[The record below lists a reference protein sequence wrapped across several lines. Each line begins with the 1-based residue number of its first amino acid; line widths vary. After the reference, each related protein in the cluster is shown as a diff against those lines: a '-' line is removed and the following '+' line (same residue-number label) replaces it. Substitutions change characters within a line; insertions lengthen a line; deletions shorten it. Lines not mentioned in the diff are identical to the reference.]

1 VAAGEATGSGFRARV
16 GTLTLLFAAGSA
28 DRDVLVEVLESA
40 FNGGMLRALQTE
52 RAEEDPLE
60 DKAFDDEEF
69 DPAELDPAELD
80 DELGETLLEVP
91 PNDSPAA
98 PGAPGKGMALIQ
110 VIEVLKRWLDECPAG
125 PLELGQQAGNAIAPL
140 VCCWSA
146 TVTHAL
152 ASEPLTLAELDRAV
166 PLLDYDTVE
175 EHVEAMER
183 AGLAEAVGGDG
194 ETRYAL
200 TDWMR
205 RGFAPIA
212 AAARM
217 ELHYPEPDVAP
228 PEALDVDAAFQLV
241 LPLLWLPPEVSGTC
255 RLDVRIPGEGDFA
268 VGAMAEV
275 ADSRV
280 VSSTPLLE
288 EKPETLITG
297 TPLQWLDTLV
307 DPSSPQ
313 LGVAGDLTL
322 VHWLVVALHE
332 VLFRDVAPS

>member
-28 DRDVLVEVLESA
+28 DREVLVNVLESA
-40 FNGGMLRALQTE
+40 FDGGMLRALQTE
-52 RAEEDPLE
+52 RAEEGLPE
-60 DKAFDDEEF
+60 DDTFDDEEF
-69 DPAELDPAELD
+69 DPAELDD
-80 DELGETLLEVP
+80 DELGEALLEVP
-91 PNDSPAA
+91 LDDSSAA
-98 PGAPGKGMALIQ
+98 PGAPGKGMALIH
-110 VIEVLKRWLDECPAG
+110 VIEVLKRWLGECPAG

-166 PLLDYDTVE
+166 PGLDYDTVE

-183 AGLAEAVGGDG
+183 ADLAEAVNGTG

-200 TDWMR
+200 TEWMR

-307 DPSSPQ
+307 DPPSPQ

-332 VLFRDVAPS
+332 VLFRDAAPS